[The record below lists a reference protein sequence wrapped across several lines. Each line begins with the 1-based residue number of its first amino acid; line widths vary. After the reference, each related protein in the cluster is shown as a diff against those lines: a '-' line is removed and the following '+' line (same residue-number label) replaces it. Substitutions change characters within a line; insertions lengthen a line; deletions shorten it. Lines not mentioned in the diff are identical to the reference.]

1 MAKFKVGDRV
11 RWVTNFRRNDGS
23 IRTVCEI
30 DGSNIWYHT
39 TDTNLAPGKYRA
51 DEDDLEL
58 DEHPALTLAK
68 AEVVRLDSMP
78 LDDMG
83 FLGQGMLYAY
93 KKILK
98 SFGLEYRA
106 KPVVPQPVEYDFFP
120 IEPLR
125 QES

>member
-30 DGSNIWYHT
+30 DGSNIWYET

-68 AEVVRLDSMP
+68 DEVVRLKA
-78 LDDMG
+78 LEVKG
-83 FLGQGMLYAY
+83 LLGSHGIGELAAY
-93 KKILK
+93 RDILRA
-98 SFGLEYRA
+98 FGLRYA
-106 KPVVPQPVEYDFFP
+106 PKPVVPQPVEYEFVS
-120 IEPLR
+120 IEPE
-125 QES
+125 QGA